1 MLPLA
6 ILGIFL
12 WVLLLLWRYKTAA
25 VSMPVKEDEAGPHSA
40 AALGDFRG
48 AKPPYPGG
56 KLPPPVSSSST
67 PKDDEE
73 TETET
78 ETSSTSGGPETEASD
93 SDTQAQAVPEVN
105 SENPPFPPSAEK
117 PPRARA
123 PMLSSGP
130 EARERLKFILGA
142 SEDYSS
148 DEEHVATKPQSG
160 ASQPPTPNCK
170 PSAQTKSSS
179 TGIK

>member
-12 WVLLLLWRYKTAA
+12 WVLLLLWRYNTAA
-25 VSMPVKEDEAGPHSA
+25 VSMPIKEEAGPHSA
-40 AALGDFRG
+40 GALGDFHP
-48 AKPPYPGG
+48 AKPPSPGG
-56 KLPPPVSSSST
+56 KILAKVSPSSS
-67 PKDDEE
+67 PRDDDE

-93 SDTQAQAVPEVN
+93 SDTQAQPSPEVN
-105 SENPPFPPSAEK
+105 SDKPPLPPTAAEK
-117 PPRARA
+117 PPRTCA

-142 SEDYSS
+142 SEDNSS
-148 DEEHVATKPQSG
+148 DEEHAATKPPGG
-160 ASQPPTPNCK
+160 ASQPPTPSRK
-170 PSAQTKSSS
+170 ASAQTKSSPA
-179 TGIK
+179 GIK

>member
-1 MLPLA
+1 MLQLA

-12 WVLLLLWRYKTAA
+12 WVLLLLWRYNTAA
-25 VSMPVKEDEAGPHSA
+25 VSMPVKEEEAGPHSA
-40 AALGDFRG
+40 AALGDFHEG
-48 AKPPYPGG
+48 KPPYPGG
-56 KLPPPVSSSST
+56 KFLVTVSSSST
-67 PKDDEE
+67 PRDDDE

-93 SDTQAQAVPEVN
+93 SDTQAQAAPEVN
-105 SENPPFPPSAEK
+105 SDKPPLPPSAEK
-117 PPRARA
+117 PPQTCA

-142 SEDYSS
+142 SEDNSS
-148 DEEHVATKPQSG
+148 DEEHVATKPPSR

-170 PSAQTKSSS
+170 PSAQAKSNP

>member
-12 WVLLLLWRYKTAA
+12 WVLLLLWRYNTAA
-25 VSMPVKEDEAGPHSA
+25 VSMPVKEEEAGRHTTGT
-40 AALGDFRG
+40 LGDFHE

-56 KLPPPVSSSST
+56 KILTTASSSST
-67 PKDDEE
+67 PRDDD
-73 TETET
+73 ETET

-93 SDTQAQAVPEVN
+93 SDTQPQASPEVN
-105 SENPPFPPSAEK
+105 SDKPPVPPSAEK
-117 PPRARA
+117 PPRTCA

-148 DEEHVATKPQSG
+148 DEEHVATKPPSG
-160 ASQPPTPNCK
+160 ASQPPSPNCK
-170 PSAQTKSSS
+170 PSAQTKSGPA
-179 TGIK
+179 GIK

>member
-12 WVLLLLWRYKTAA
+12 WVLLLLWRYNTAA
-25 VSMPVKEDEAGPHSA
+25 VSMPVKEEEAGPRSA
-40 AALGDFRG
+40 AALGDFHEV
-48 AKPPYPGG
+48 KPSYPGG
-56 KLPPPVSSSST
+56 KLLPTVSSTS
-67 PKDDEE
+67 PPRDDDE

-78 ETSSTSGGPETEASD
+78 ETSSTSGSPETEASD
-93 SDTQAQAVPEVN
+93 SDTQAQASPEVN
-105 SENPPFPPSAEK
+105 SDKPPLPPSAEK
-117 PPRARA
+117 PLRACA

-130 EARERLKFILGA
+130 EVRERLKFILGA

-148 DEEHVATKPQSG
+148 DEEHVATKPPSG

-170 PSAQTKSSS
+170 PSAQTKSSPA
-179 TGIK
+179 GIK